1 MAAPVLTPVS
11 TMSKSILP
19 EAGNSAEVTEAAL
32 PFGIYVDTDYFE
44 AEEIELF
51 QKGASDQ
58 VAYVHKKLGGDVLD
72 IELTSKQVYAAY
84 EEACL
89 EYSYLVNIHQSKNI
103 LSNVLGGTTGSFDE
117 SGQMRETAAEQ
128 PAVNKDT
135 DLNLKYPK
143 FDFAYSRRVSE
154 GIGEEVQVG
163 GSGTVYSASFNITE
177 GVQDYDLQSLIADS
191 NPTLRDGVTPLAI
204 GDNKITIN
212 KVYYKSSFANWNFYG
227 FGNTVSVLGNLSSYG
242 QYADD
247 STFNVVPVWQNKGQA
262 MAYEDALRVRHSHWS
277 YQLRNN
283 YLRIYPTPVNESL
296 YPKKMW
302 VEYTVGQDTWVESP
316 EGDRNIGTGGINNM
330 NTIPFENVP
339 YKNINAIGKQWIRR
353 FALSLSKEMLG
364 LVRSKFA
371 SIPIPGNDVSLN
383 GTDLVSAGKEEQIA
397 LRDELKE
404 ILDELTY
411 GKMMEGDAEMVEN
424 SNRVQALVPMPILT
438 G

>member
-1 MAAPVLTPVS
+1 M
-11 TMSKSILP
+11 
-19 EAGNSAEVTEAAL
+19 
-32 PFGIYVDTDYFE
+32 
-44 AEEIELF
+44 
-51 QKGASDQ
+51 
-58 VAYVHKKLGGDVLD
+58 
-72 IELTSKQVYAAY
+72 
-84 EEACL
+84 
-89 EYSYLVNIHQSKNI
+89 
-103 LSNVLGGTTGSFDE
+103 
-117 SGQMRETAAEQ
+117 
-128 PAVNKDT
+128 
-135 DLNLKYPK
+135 
-143 FDFAYSRRVSE
+143 
-154 GIGEEVQVG
+154 
-163 GSGTVYSASFNITE
+163 
-177 GVQDYDLQSLIADS
+177 
-191 NPTLRDGVTPLAI
+191 
-204 GDNKITIN
+204 
-212 KVYYKSSFANWNFYG
+212 
-227 FGNTVSVLGNLSSYG
+227 SVLGNLSSYG

-262 MAYEDALRVRHSHWS
+262 MAYEDALHVRHSHWS

-302 VEYTVGQDTWVESP
+302 VEYTVGQDTWQESP
-316 EGDRNIGTGGINNM
+316 EGDRNIGITGINNL

-353 FALSLSKEMLG
+353 FALALSKEMLG

-383 GTDLVSAGKEEQIA
+383 GGDLVSAGKEEQVA

>member
-19 EAGNSAEVTEAAL
+19 ESGDSTEVTEAAL
-32 PFGIYVDTDYFE
+32 PFGIYVDTDYFQ
-44 AEEIELF
+44 ADEIELF
-51 QKGASDQ
+51 QKGAADQ

-103 LSNVLGGTTGSFDE
+103 LSNVLGGSTGSFDE
-117 SGQMRETAAEQ
+117 SGQMRETEDDSAAI
-128 PAVNKDT
+128 NKDT

-163 GSGTVYSASFNITE
+163 GSGTVYSASFNIQE
-177 GVQDYDLQSLIADS
+177 GVQDYDLQTLITDS
-191 NPTLRDGVTPLAI
+191 NPTLKDGVTPLEI
-204 GDNKITIN
+204 GNNKITIN

-247 STFNVVPVWQNKGQA
+247 STFNIVPVWQNKGQA

-283 YLRIYPTPVNESL
+283 YLRIYPTPANESL
-296 YPKKMW
+296 YPERMW
-302 VEYTVGQDTWVESP
+302 IEYTVGQDTWRESP
-316 EGDRNIGTGGINNM
+316 EGDRDIGTTGINNL

-353 FALSLSKEMLG
+353 FALALSKEMLG

-383 GTDLVSAGKEEQIA
+383 GGDLVSAGKEEQTA

-424 SNRVQALVPMPILT
+424 SNRIQNLVPMPILT

>member
-19 EAGNSAEVTEAAL
+19 ETGNSAEVTEQAL
-32 PFGIYVDTDYFE
+32 PFGIYVDTNYFE
-44 AEEIELF
+44 ADEIELF

-117 SGQMRETAAEQ
+117 SGQIRETPDDNSVLNNES
-128 PAVNKDT
+128 

-163 GSGTVYSASFNITE
+163 GSGTVYSASFDIQE
-177 GVQDYDLQSLIADS
+177 GVQDYDLQSLIVDS
-191 NPTLRDGVTPLAI
+191 NPLMKDGVTPLEI

-262 MAYEDALRVRHSHWS
+262 MAYEDALHVRHSHWS

-302 VEYTVGQDTWVESP
+302 VEYTVGQDTWQESP
-316 EGDRNIGTGGINNM
+316 EGDRNIGTTGINNM

-353 FALSLSKEMLG
+353 FALALSKEMLG

-383 GTDLVSAGKEEQIA
+383 GGDLVSAGKEEQTA